1 MSKARKN
8 QILVLLAIEDWVDE
22 NRRGFEI
29 SELQKHCG
37 SVGDRTIRR
46 VIKELHE
53 DGLMRKEN
61 GYYYPLVSLQSTW
74 FDDTM

>member
-8 QILVLLAIEDWVDE
+8 QILVLIAVQDWIDIH
-22 NRRGFEI
+22 RRGFEI
-29 SELQKHCG
+29 SEIQEHCTTV
-37 SVGDRTIRR
+37 SDRTVRR

-53 DGLMRKEN
+53 EGLIRKEN

-74 FDDTM
+74 FDSM